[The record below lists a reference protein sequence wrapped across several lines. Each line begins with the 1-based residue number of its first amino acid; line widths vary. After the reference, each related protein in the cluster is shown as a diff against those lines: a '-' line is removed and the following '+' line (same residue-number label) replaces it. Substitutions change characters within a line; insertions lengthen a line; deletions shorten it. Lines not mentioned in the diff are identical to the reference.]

1 MNDLKVTLVQSK
13 LYWEDRNKNL
23 EHFTGLFKKIKKGS
37 TDIIVLPEMFSTG
50 FSMKSKML
58 AEEMEGE
65 SMSWMR
71 MMAAEKNAV
80 ITGSIIIQQGDDY
93 FNRLIWMAPEG
104 SLRYY
109 DKRHLFRMA
118 KEDQHFTSGRSKLIV
133 EYKGWRICPMI
144 CYDLRFPVW
153 CRNTSSQKFDLLLF
167 VANWPVKR
175 IMAWR
180 QLLIGRAIENQCYV
194 AGVNRIGKDGNGIGY
209 NGHSAL
215 IDPAGKKI
223 SRTRAG
229 IQSAETIKL
238 SALELEKTRRSLPF
252 LNDADEFELNI

>member
-13 LYWEDRNKNL
+13 LYWEDRKKNL
-23 EHFTGLFKKIKKGS
+23 EHFSSLLKRLKKGS
-37 TDIIVLPEMFSTG
+37 SDIIILPEMFATG
-50 FSMKSKML
+50 FSMNSNHL
-58 AEEMEGE
+58 AEEMDGE
-65 SMSWMR
+65 SIAWMR
-71 MMAAEKNAV
+71 MMASEKNAV
-80 ITGSIIIQQGDDY
+80 VTGSLIIKEGDDY

-118 KEDQHFTSGRSKLIV
+118 KEDQHYSAGRQKLIV

-153 CRNTSSQKFDLLLF
+153 CRNTSAQRYDLLLF

-175 IMAWR
+175 VMAWR

-194 AGVNRIGKDGNGIGY
+194 AGVNRIGKDGNGISY

-223 SRTRAG
+223 SRTRASV
-229 IQSAETIKL
+229 QSVETIKL
-238 SALELEKTRRSLPF
+238 SAHELEKTRRALPF
-252 LNDADEFELNI
+252 LNDADEFELTT

>member
-13 LYWEDRNKNL
+13 LYWEDRKKNL
-23 EHFTGLFKKIKKGS
+23 EHFSSLLKKLKKGS
-37 TDIIVLPEMFSTG
+37 TDIIILPEMFSTG
-50 FSMKSKML
+50 FSMNSNQL
-58 AEEMEGE
+58 AEDIDGE
-65 SMSWMR
+65 SIAWMR
-71 MMAAEKNAV
+71 MMASEKNAV
-80 ITGSIIIQQGDDY
+80 VTGSLIIKEEDDY

-118 KEDQHFTSGRSKLIV
+118 KEDQHYSAGRQKLIV

-153 CRNTSSQKFDLLLF
+153 CRNTSAQRYDLLLF

-175 IMAWR
+175 ITAWK

-194 AGVNRIGKDGNGIGY
+194 AGVNRIGKDGNGISY
-209 NGHSAL
+209 NGYSAL
-215 IDPAGKKI
+215 IDPTGKKI
-223 SRTRAG
+223 SRTRASV
-229 IQSAETIKL
+229 QSVETLKL
-238 SALELEKTRRSLPF
+238 SAHELEKTRRALPF
-252 LNDADEFELNI
+252 LNDADEFELTT